1 MHKGQRIP
9 GCGCQSRAKEEAHLA
24 DLKLKRHGAGL
35 RRDLRQRIAG
45 RPELLPGLR
54 KHDRALRRSG
64 IRDPRLLEQ
73 RRIIPVADIL
83 HRIRERIDRAVRLL
97 QRLQDLR
104 TDVRGERRVF
114 LQIWRQIQRHALLF
128 GVGNILH
135 ISVCAD
141 DVRCFIDRKHIRG
154 LFHDD
159 PKIRRGIID
168 NVNVRVFCLERGKQL
183 AHTDMVGPASAPTV
197 HEADGHRLR
206 LRCCG
211 AGRQENAQKHEQPA
225 QLPFFHN
232 HTSSPV
238 QLFFL
243 LCYHNRKN
251 GKKARE
257 RQGYF
262 YARTI

>member
-9 GCGCQSRAKEEAHLA
+9 GCSGQSRAKEESHLA

-45 RPELLPGLR
+45 RPELIPGLR

-114 LQIWRQIQRHALLF
+114 LQIWRQIQRHALL
-128 GVGNILH
+128 
-135 ISVCAD
+135 C
-141 DVRCFIDRKHIRG
+141 
-154 LFHDD
+154 
-159 PKIRRGIID
+159 GI
-168 NVNVRVFCLERGKQL
+168 
-183 AHTDMVGPASAPTV
+183 
-197 HEADGHRLR
+197 
-206 LRCCG
+206 
-211 AGRQENAQKHEQPA
+211 
-225 QLPFFHN
+225 
-232 HTSSPV
+232 
-238 QLFFL
+238 
-243 LCYHNRKN
+243 
-251 GKKARE
+251 
-257 RQGYF
+257 
-262 YARTI
+262 